1 MQLEHNN
8 NGVEIMGEVNG
19 NNLNGTERFDQ
30 SY

>member
-8 NGVEIMGEVNG
+8 NGVEIMVEG
-19 NNLNGTERFDQ
+19 NANNIIETDRYDQ